1 VARVRWRSRAVCSA
15 LCALAATACASPDD
29 AGEPRSSNEGG
40 APGGVAGQAGNG
52 WYDPWAAGQA
62 GATAG
67 APAIGGAFGAS
78 GNGAG
83 TGGEAGSVGVAG
95 GGAGTGTTSGAGSTA
110 PMPPA
115 SDVTTYT
122 VTLGP
127 VPLAAGEETVVCT
140 TVLLGNEDEVF
151 LPRIRGELQR
161 GSHHFIAY
169 RSVEALENPTPTPCT
184 SFAGVFASGGQEGPL
199 MIVERPTDTLQFPP
213 GVALKLA
220 AKQMLLIELH
230 AINTTTERLEAA
242 GTFHFDT
249 LPLSTQV
256 IESNMAFWGTLAI
269 AIPPSSPGTTGV
281 LFQPGNPGTK
291 AFALTTHQ
299 HRLGTRFRVWA
310 SDQPGDTSKPPIAE
324 TLDWSNPPLYR
335 LEPEVSF
342 DGTNGLSFQCDWEN
356 TTDQLITFG
365 ESALQEM
372 CFLWMY
378 YYPSVGFDARFF

>member
-1 VARVRWRSRAVCSA
+1 VNA
-15 LCALAATACASPDD
+15 
-29 AGEPRSSNEGG
+29 GG
-40 APGGVAGQAGNG
+40 APGGAAGAAGMEWYQQWAAQAGMN
-52 WYDPWAAGQA
+52 
-62 GATAG
+62 ATA
-67 APAIGGAFGAS
+67 
-78 GNGAG
+78 AG
-83 TGGEAGSVGVAG
+83 TGGGAPGTAGLGGVGGSA
-95 GGAGTGTTSGAGSTA
+95 GGAGVSGRAAPAAGAGGVTA
-110 PMPPA
+110 MPPA

-122 VTLGP
+122 ITLDSI
-127 VPLAAGEETVVCT
+127 PLAAGEETVVCT
-140 TVLLGNEDEVF
+140 TVLLGNREEVF

-169 RSVEALENPTPTPCT
+169 RSADTIESPTPTPCT

-199 MIVERPTDTLQFPP
+199 MIVERPSDVLQFPP

-220 AKQMLLIELH
+220 AGQMLLIELH
-230 AINTTTERLEAA
+230 AINTTTEPLEAG

-249 LPLSTQV
+249 LPLSTQI

-269 AIPPSSPGTTGV
+269 AIAPGSPGTTGV

-310 SDQPGDTSKPPIAE
+310 SDRPGDTSKAPLAE
-324 TLDWSNPPLYR
+324 TLDWANPPLYR
-335 LEPEVSF
+335 LEPEVAF
-342 DGTNGLSFQCDWEN
+342 DGENGLSFQCDWQN
-356 TTDQLITFG
+356 TTDQFITFG